1 MNPLV
6 SVKVQNLY
14 CNQIKTKSWNIL
26 NESNEFKGT
35 VSVISSDPQKHNNIF
50 KIYFDLT

>member
-6 SVKVQNLY
+6 SVKLENLY
-14 CNQIKTKSWNIL
+14 CNQIKTKSCNIL

-50 KIYFDLT
+50 KIYFELT